1 MTATTSLMMNEI
13 AVSHFGKR
21 AVKGLAAKGITL
33 VGMTI
38 VPDMTSSMPY
48 ANGQTAYQLNDNGM
62 GIMRTLM
69 QVLAL
74 AK

>member
-1 MTATTSLMMNEI
+1 MNTKFLNEI

-48 ANGQTAYQLNDNGM
+48 ANGQKAYELDDNGM
-62 GIMRTLM
+62 GIVRTLM